1 MRNNITMHN
10 YKKCLDIDIRYIV
23 NNSIN
28 AEDFKEAV
36 YLVCI
41 QRLSLKY
48 NIVPN
53 LSKVLREKINEIIAE
68 MNEKNGKYDNNNNNN
83 NNNNNLIPN
92 PLNNTRDT
100 NMDRNLDYYEYG

>member
-10 YKKCLDIDIRYIV
+10 YKKCLDIDIRYII

-28 AEDFKEAV
+28 TEDFKEAV

-48 NIVPN
+48 NLVPN
-53 LSKVLREKINEIIAE
+53 LSKVLREKINEIVAE
-68 MNEKNGKYDNNNNNN
+68 MNEKNGKYNNNI
-83 NNNNNLIPN
+83 NLVRN
-92 PLNNTRDT
+92 PLNSTRDT
-100 NMDRNLDYYEYG
+100 NMERNLDYYEYG